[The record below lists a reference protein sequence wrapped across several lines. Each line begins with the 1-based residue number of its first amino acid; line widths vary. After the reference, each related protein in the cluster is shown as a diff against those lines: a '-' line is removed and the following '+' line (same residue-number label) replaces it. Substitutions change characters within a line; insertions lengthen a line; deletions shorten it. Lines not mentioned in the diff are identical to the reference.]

1 MDALEFFVAI
11 GSIFLVAVID
21 PDSLSL
27 FSMVTVAEL
36 ELINTAWSV
45 VLSSTEN
52 ISLSSKMTSS
62 MMVICIHSSISPG

>member
-45 VLSSTEN
+45 VLSSTES

>member
-1 MDALEFFVAI
+1 MDALEVLVAI
-11 GSIFLVAVID
+11 GSIFLVTVID

-36 ELINTAWSV
+36 GLSNTAWSV
-45 VLSSTEN
+45 VFSPTEKV
-52 ISLSSKMTSS
+52 SLSSKIISS